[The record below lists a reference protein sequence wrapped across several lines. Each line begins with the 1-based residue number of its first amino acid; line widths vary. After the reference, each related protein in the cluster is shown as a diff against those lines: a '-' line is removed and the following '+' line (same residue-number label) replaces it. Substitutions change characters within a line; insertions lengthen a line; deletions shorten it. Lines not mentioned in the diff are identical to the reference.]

1 MPKALPKTPLP
12 AAGWIVVCA
21 FCNCAGWGLSAIHE
35 LNLAGYSIAMLV
47 GLAAAMLWW
56 KRSGGDG
63 GWEGF
68 KPRKLLRR
76 FRRPFALAFLVLAAL
91 AFLGG
96 LLYAPVNYDALAYRT
111 PRVLNWLAEGR
122 WYWIHTD
129 FARLNAR
136 TCGFEWLMAPFA
148 VFTGTDRGFFLA
160 NMASFLLLPG
170 LIYSVLTRAGVRRLT
185 AWHWMWI
192 IPTSYC
198 YLLQAGSIANDM
210 FGAVFSLAAVDFA
223 LRARESGRP
232 GGICLSVL
240 AAALLTGAK
249 ASNLPLLLPW
259 LIAFLSAW
267 RVWLR
272 RPLMLCAIAVP
283 AAACSFLPT
292 VVLNQRYCGDWTGLS
307 AEHVTQEIGNCPVW
321 VRLLNNTI
329 TDTLQ
334 NVVPPVF
341 PLASQ
346 WNNLADRLIPSG
358 YALVLQQHFE
368 AGPAHWRLD
377 EMAVEENS
385 GLGFGVTLLLA
396 ASLAAVALN
405 HRRRPA
411 TAPASGDWWLKM
423 ICIAPWVALI
433 YTMSKLGLSS
443 GARYMAPYYPLLLMG
458 LLRGGAHAQLVKQK
472 WWRGCAVAGFVLALA
487 LVVISPAR
495 PLWPAGWVMNHY
507 GARLQA
513 SRLGTRVFN
522 VYSVYAA
529 RAEAFA
535 PVRDSLPK
543 DEKVVGL
550 VTFDDPETSLWRPF
564 GTRRILHVLQGD
576 SAAYLQAEG
585 IRYVLVGKLK
595 FAQLY
600 TEPFDSWLTRVNGKV
615 VSRFELHLRAG
626 TEPTE
631 WVVVRLSPAGSAES
645 AHNSR
650 APTAAGD
657 ERTEIKSSPPVAPGV
672 KVPA

>member
-1 MPKALPKTPLP
+1 MSKALLKTPQP
-12 AAGWIVVCA
+12 VAGWIVICA

-35 LNLAGYSIAMLV
+35 LNLAGYSVAVLG

-56 KRSGGDG
+56 KRSGARG

-68 KPRKLLRR
+68 KPCKLVRR

-136 TCGFEWLMAPFA
+136 TCGFEWLTAPFV

-170 LIYSVLTRAGVRRLT
+170 LIYSTLTRAGVKRRT

-192 IPTSYC
+192 IPTGYC

-223 LRARESGRP
+223 LRARKSGRP
-232 GGICLSVL
+232 GEICLSVL

-259 LIAFLSAW
+259 LIAMLAAW

-272 RPLMLCAIAVP
+272 RPLMLCAIALP

-292 VVLNQRYCGDWTGLS
+292 VVLNQIYCGDWTGLS
-307 AEHVTQEIGNCPVW
+307 AEHVTHEIGNCPVW

-329 TDTLQ
+329 TDTLE
-334 NVVPPVF
+334 NVVPPIF

-346 WNNLADRLIPSG
+346 WNILADRLIPSG
-358 YALVLQQHFE
+358 YARVLQQHFE

-377 EMAVEENS
+377 ELAVEENS
-385 GLGFGVTLLLA
+385 GLGFGATLLLA
-396 ASLAAVALN
+396 ASLIAVALN
-405 HRRRPA
+405 RRRRLA
-411 TAPASGDWWLKM
+411 TVPASGDLWLRM
-423 ICIAPWVALI
+423 VCVAPWVALI

-458 LLRGGAHAQLVKQK
+458 LLRGGRHAELVRQK
-472 WWRGCAVAGFVLALA
+472 WWRCCAGAGFVLALG
-487 LVVISPAR
+487 LVVITPAR
-495 PLWPAGWVMNHY
+495 PLWPASWVMNHY

-513 SRLGTRVFN
+513 SHTGTRVFN

-529 RAEAFA
+529 RAGAFA
-535 PVRDSLPK
+535 PVRDSLP
-543 DEKVVGL
+543 ENQKVVGL

-564 GTRRILHVLQGD
+564 GTRRIRHVVQGD
-576 SAAYLQAEG
+576 SAAFLQTEG
-585 IRYVLVGKLK
+585 IHYVVVSKVK
-595 FAQLY
+595 FAQLF
-600 TEPFDSWLTRVNGKV
+600 TEPFDSWLARVDGKV
-615 VSRFELHLRAG
+615 VSSFKLHLRAG
-626 TEPTE
+626 SEPSE
-631 WVVVRLSPAGSAES
+631 WMVVRLSPPGGTASAGV
-645 AHNSR
+645 SR
-650 APTAAGD
+650 ANDRPVA
-657 ERTEIKSSPPVAPGV
+657 IKSSPAAPPGIKVAT
-672 KVPA
+672 